1 MEITGQLL
9 EFSLLNI
16 FQFIEQFHQTGLLSL
31 EPEPSDDSQLGKS
44 CYLWFQAGGIVAIV
58 EQLDNQH
65 LLSMID
71 KRGWIAPEL
80 LNILSE
86 PNGIE
91 HPLGVELK
99 TNGQLNAEQLQV
111 LFHAQVIQ
119 PVCALFKL
127 SRGHFSFN
135 SQATL
140 PKIEMT
146 GLSLPVAEATL
157 LGLRVLRDWKPFTA
171 KLPTPSD
178 ILNKN
183 VVAKPRFQLDAQERQ
198 VWELVNGKTSI
209 EAIAKQ
215 LQQPLE
221 SIQQIAFR
229 MKVVGL
235 LGSVSTSLMSGE
247 TTEEIMTD
255 SGVGANA
262 AAVANPSLVKNLVN
276 LLNTKIV

>member
-16 FQFIEQFHQTGLLSL
+16 FQFIEQFQQTGLLSL
-31 EPEPSDDSQLGKS
+31 QPELSDDSQLGKS

-58 EQLDNQH
+58 EQLDNKH
-65 LLSMID
+65 LLSMIE
-71 KRGWIAPEL
+71 KRNWIATEL

-86 PNGIE
+86 SNSIE

-99 TNGQLNAEQLQV
+99 ASGQLNAEQLQV

-127 SRGHFSFN
+127 SRGHFTFTSP
-135 SQATL
+135 AIL
-140 PKIEMT
+140 PKFEMT

-157 LGLRVLRDWKPFTA
+157 LGLRVLRDWKPFAA
-171 KLPTPSD
+171 KLPIPSD

-183 VVAKPRFQLDAQERQ
+183 AVAKPRFQLDASERQ
-198 VWELVNGKTSI
+198 VWELANGKNSI

-221 SIQQIAFR
+221 TIQQIAFR

-235 LGSVSTSLMSGE
+235 LSATSLLLGE
-247 TTEEIMTD
+247 TTEEIILEA
-255 SGVGANA
+255 SVGANGA
-262 AAVANPSLVKNLVN
+262 TVTNPSLVKNLVN

>member
-31 EPEPSDDSQLGKS
+31 QPEAIDESQPGKS
-44 CYLWFQAGGIVAIV
+44 CYLWFQTGGIVAIA
-58 EQLDNQH
+58 EQLDNKH
-65 LLSMID
+65 LLSMIE
-71 KRGWIAPEL
+71 KRGWLAAEL
-80 LNILSE
+80 LNILSA
-86 PNGIE
+86 PNSIE
-91 HPLGVELK
+91 HALGVELK
-99 TNGQLNAEQLQV
+99 TSGQLNTEQLQV

-119 PVCALFKL
+119 PVCGLFKL
-127 SRGHFSFN
+127 SRGHFTFN

-140 PKIEMT
+140 PKLEMT

-157 LGLRVLRDWKPFTA
+157 LGLRVLRDWKPFAA

-178 ILNKN
+178 IFNKN
-183 VVAKPRFQLDAQERQ
+183 IVAKSRFQLDAQEGQ
-198 VWELVNGKTSI
+198 VWELANGKNSI

-221 SIQQIAFR
+221 TIQQIAFR

-235 LGSVSTSLMSGE
+235 LSATSLGMREVSGE
-247 TTEEIMTD
+247 T
-255 SGVGANA
+255 
-262 AAVANPSLVKNLVN
+262 VAEVIGTNGTSVTNPSLVKNLVN

>member
-31 EPEPSDDSQLGKS
+31 QSEPSDNSQPGKS
-44 CYLWFQAGGIVAIV
+44 CYLWFQTGGIVAIA
-58 EQLDNQH
+58 EQIDNKH
-65 LLSMID
+65 LLSMIE
-71 KRGWIAPEL
+71 KRGWLAPEL
-80 LNILSE
+80 LNILSA
-86 PNGIE
+86 PNSIE
-91 HPLGVELK
+91 HALGVELK
-99 TNGQLNAEQLQV
+99 TNGQLNTEQLQV

-127 SRGHFSFN
+127 SRGHFTFN

-140 PKIEMT
+140 PKLEMT

-178 ILNKN
+178 IFNKN
-183 VVAKPRFQLDAQERQ
+183 VVAKPRFQLDAQEGQ
-198 VWELVNGKTSI
+198 VWELANGKNSI

-215 LQQPLE
+215 RQQPLE
-221 SIQQIAFR
+221 TIQQIAFR

-235 LGSVSTSLMSGE
+235 LNATSLVPRALPGE
-247 TTEEIMTD
+247 AIAEVIGTNGTPVT
-255 SGVGANA
+255 
-262 AAVANPSLVKNLVN
+262 NPSLVKNLVN

>member
-31 EPEPSDDSQLGKS
+31 QPEPSDESQSGKS
-44 CYLWFQAGGIVAIV
+44 CYLWFQTGGIVAIA
-58 EQLDNQH
+58 EQIDNKH
-65 LLSMID
+65 LLAMIE
-71 KRGWIAPEL
+71 KRGWLAAEL
-80 LNILSE
+80 LNILSA

-91 HPLGVELK
+91 HALGVELK
-99 TNGQLNAEQLQV
+99 TSGQLNTEQLQV

-119 PVCALFKL
+119 PVCGLFKL

-135 SQATL
+135 SQVIL

-157 LGLRVLRDWKPFTA
+157 LGLRVLRDWKPFAA
-171 KLPTPSD
+171 KLPTPAD
-178 ILNKN
+178 IFNKN
-183 VVAKPRFQLDAQERQ
+183 IVTKSRFQLDAQEGQ
-198 VWELVNGKTSI
+198 VWELANGKNSI

-221 SIQQIAFR
+221 TIQQIAFR

-235 LGSVSTSLMSGE
+235 LSATSLGMREVSGE
-247 TTEEIMTD
+247 TVAEVIGTN
-255 SGVGANA
+255 GAS
-262 AAVANPSLVKNLVN
+262 VTNPSLVKNLVN

>member
-31 EPEPSDDSQLGKS
+31 QPESSTDSQPGKS
-44 CYLWFQAGGIVAIV
+44 YYLWFQAGGIVAIA
-58 EQLDNQH
+58 EHLDNKY
-65 LLSMID
+65 LLSMIE

-80 LNILSE
+80 LNLLSE
-86 PNGIE
+86 PNNVK
-91 HPLGVELK
+91 HSLGVELK
-99 TNGQLNAEQLQV
+99 TNGHLNAEQLQV

-127 SRGHFSFN
+127 SRGHFVFN
-135 SQATL
+135 SQASL
-140 PKIEMT
+140 PKLEMT

-157 LGLRVLRDWKPFTA
+157 LGLRVLRDWKPFAA

-178 ILNKN
+178 IFNKN
-183 VVAKPRFQLDAQERQ
+183 TAAKPRFQLDAQEGQ
-198 VWELVNGKTSI
+198 VWELANGKNSI

-221 SIQQIAFR
+221 TIQQITFR

-235 LGSVSTSLMSGE
+235 LSATSHMSRE
-247 TTEEIMTD
+247 VTEETIVEG
-255 SGVGANA
+255 SGGANGTPGT
-262 AAVANPSLVKNLVN
+262 NPSLVKNLVN